1 MKFLKLSLME
11 LKKIFK
17 AKGVYIG
24 ILIAVMFAVAI
35 GIQAKISPASF
46 NSNHVFSFFSSI
58 ANLVLIVYGAK
69 SLADEFQIK
78 TSTQLFTSKQS
89 RATILLVK
97 VMSIVLLSVI
107 LSVIGAILLITFK
120 YILSEPLTI
129 KIALKDLWVELY
141 TFVIYGFV
149 VSAFGS
155 FVTMFT
161 LNTATS
167 IISTIAAFFIGPN
180 IIAMIMDRYP
190 DLVKILEIIPFYS
203 ADCLTSY
210 HNVGILGVL
219 VLILFGF
226 IMFLTNTILMSKQD
240 LR

>member
-107 LSVIGAILLITFK
+107 L
-120 YILSEPLTI
+120 
-129 KIALKDLWVELY
+129 
-141 TFVIYGFV
+141 
-149 VSAFGS
+149 
-155 FVTMFT
+155 
-161 LNTATS
+161 
-167 IISTIAAFFIGPN
+167 
-180 IIAMIMDRYP
+180 
-190 DLVKILEIIPFYS
+190 
-203 ADCLTSY
+203 
-210 HNVGILGVL
+210 
-219 VLILFGF
+219 
-226 IMFLTNTILMSKQD
+226 
-240 LR
+240 

>member
-107 LSVIGAILLITFK
+107 GAILLITFK

-167 IISTIAAFFIGPN
+167 MISTIAAFFIGPN

-226 IMFLTNTILMSKQD
+226 IMLLTNTILMSKQD